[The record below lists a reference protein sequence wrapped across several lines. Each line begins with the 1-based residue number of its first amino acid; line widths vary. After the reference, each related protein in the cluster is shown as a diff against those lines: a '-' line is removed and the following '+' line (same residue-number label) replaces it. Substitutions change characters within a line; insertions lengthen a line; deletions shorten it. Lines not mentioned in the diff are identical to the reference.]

1 MPSYCIAEEM
11 FGCTYFAGSTCCSA
25 KLGANPARLVL
36 LISITV
42 DWVPAAIEVWIF
54 CS

>member
-1 MPSYCIAEEM
+1 LNCIADEM
-11 FGCTYFAGSTCCSA
+11 FGCTYLLPSTCCSA

-42 DWVPAAIEVWIF
+42 DCVFAAIDVWIF

>member
-1 MPSYCIAEEM
+1 M
-11 FGCTYFAGSTCCSA
+11 FGWTNLPGSTCCSA

-42 DWVPAAIEVWIF
+42 DWVPAAIEVWSF